1 VSKIHKTVRLDAA
14 KSCSIRAYEDY
25 NWAVTCTRGPWNPI
39 DMRVRTRLITGLM
52 LLLSIIAGFAPR
64 ARATTLEQL
73 TLDDMTQKSTSIIRA
88 RVTGS
93 HARTLGTNVYTYFE
107 LQVIETWKSAGPTG
121 QTTTE
126 VAVPGGAF
134 KGIRQSVTGAPE
146 LKLGQEYVL
155 FLWTSRSGL
164 TQVIGLSQG
173 LFKVSEEGSEGG
185 SGTAVVQRPAA
196 SELMQNGSGLPVED
210 HAVNMP
216 LRDLR
221 AQVRQA
227 LVSAKLEPAKLGIS
241 K

>member
-1 VSKIHKTVRLDAA
+1 
-14 KSCSIRAYEDY
+14 
-25 NWAVTCTRGPWNPI
+25 
-39 DMRVRTRLITGLM
+39 M
-52 LLLSIIAGFAPR
+52 LSLSIVAGFAPR
-64 ARATTLEQL
+64 AWATTLEQL
-73 TLDDMTQKSTSIIRA
+73 TLDDMAQKSTSIVRA
-88 RVTGS
+88 RVTRS
-93 HARTLGTNVYTYFE
+93 HVGKRAANIYTYFQ
-107 LQVIETWKSAGPTG
+107 LQVIETWKSAG
-121 QTTTE
+121 QKTTE

-134 KGIRQSVTGAPE
+134 NGIRQSVTGAPE